1 MINLKMTNIHKLAKN
16 WTKIGTWQCIS
27 LVAGGELRSE
37 PGEIDLLD
45 KLATVFGSAGVGG
58 GEGVGELYIFAN

>member
-1 MINLKMTNIHKLAKN
+1 MHFS
-16 WTKIGTWQCIS
+16 GG
-27 LVAGGELRSE
+27 GGELRSE